1 MDLLLTV
8 TKSLKGYSFVR
19 ELSDAQQQGSS

>member
-8 TKSLKGYSFVR
+8 TKSPKGYSFVR